1 MLITVIKSEHYFLL
15 VKVYNLNLLDSLRE
29 IHNFISANKVCKEL
43 MVVNKTAPILKTF
56 CISPD

>member
-1 MLITVIKSEHYFLL
+1 
-15 VKVYNLNLLDSLRE
+15 VYNLNLLDSLRE